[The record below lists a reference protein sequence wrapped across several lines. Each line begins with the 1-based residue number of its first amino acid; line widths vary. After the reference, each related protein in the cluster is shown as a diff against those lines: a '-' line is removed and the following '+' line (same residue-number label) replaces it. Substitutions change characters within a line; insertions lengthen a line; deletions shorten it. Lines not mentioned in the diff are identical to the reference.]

1 MSVADLSKMQIDT
14 QVDESDIGKV
24 VLGQKVDFTVDAYID
39 KVFTGRVSNIS
50 QKANVQQ
57 NVVYYVV
64 TIDVEGPVM
73 VLKPTMTARVSI
85 HSGESKNAILVPL
98 SAIKENKGQQYVQT
112 MVNGKV
118 ENINVTTGLSGEDK
132 VEILSG
138 LTDGD
143 QILLPQAKA
152 LPQVSE
158 AAKSSGTMRGALG
171 R

>member
-1 MSVADLSKMQIDT
+1 
-14 QVDESDIGKV
+14 
-24 VLGQKVDFTVDAYID
+24 
-39 KVFTGRVSNIS
+39 
-50 QKANVQQ
+50 
-57 NVVYYVV
+57 
-64 TIDVEGPVM
+64 
-73 VLKPTMTARVSI
+73 VSI
-85 HSGESKNAILVPL
+85 HIGESKNVIFVPL

-118 ENINVTTGLSGEDK
+118 ENIKVRTGLAGEDK

-143 QILLPQAKA
+143 QILLPQAKV

-158 AAKSSGTMRGALG
+158 AAKNSGTMRGALG